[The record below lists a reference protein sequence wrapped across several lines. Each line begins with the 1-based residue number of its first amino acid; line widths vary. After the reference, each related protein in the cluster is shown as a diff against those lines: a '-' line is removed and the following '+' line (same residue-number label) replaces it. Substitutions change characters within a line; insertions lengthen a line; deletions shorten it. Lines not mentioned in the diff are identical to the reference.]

1 METMSKFVK
10 NDFEN
15 SFGVNEP
22 MNQMTSKEAD
32 VLEILAS
39 IRNY

>member
-1 METMSKFVK
+1 MTKISR

-32 VLEILAS
+32 VLEILAN